1 MVEYRTSESVGV
13 GHPDKL
19 CDRISDSLLD
29 AVIAQDPM
37 AKCAFEVMATPRG
50 ITISGETNSPVF
62 RDELDGNDLFVHNV
76 IRRVGYTPETL
87 YPGGDFP
94 IRWEVGSQSEEI
106 AEAVIRNGSIH
117 DLGAGDQ
124 GLMFGYADPTDNN
137 FLPVQLRLAH
147 LLAFRVCTH
156 YDGLGPDAKTQV
168 GIKVGSSGEMP
179 AISKVL
185 VSTMHR
191 EDLPVE
197 RVRASLRY
205 SISRST
211 SLEREWAHGIGDAD
225 IMINPSGAW
234 NVGGPVSDTGLTGRK
249 VIVDTYGG
257 AAPHGGGAFSG
268 KDPSKVDRS
277 AAYMARFLAKNVAAA
292 IREWKATCPVLV
304 TLSYSIGVREPFSF
318 DVKLGNSASAE
329 SPDIRQA
336 ILDSV
341 DLTPGGIIER
351 LDLLKPRYEATS
363 AYGHFGESLL
373 NAEHIAEGS
382 LVDRPWERIDPELQ
396 VALANAF

>member
-1 MVEYRTSESVGV
+1 MVEYRTSESVGA

-50 ITISGETNSPVF
+50 ITISGETNSHVF
-62 RDELDGNDLFVHNV
+62 WDELDGNDLFIHNV
-76 IRRVGYTPETL
+76 IRRVGYNPDTL
-87 YPGGDFP
+87 YPDGDFP
-94 IRWEVGSQSEEI
+94 IHWEVGGQSSEI
-106 AEAVIRNGSIH
+106 AEAVIRDGSIH

-147 LLAFRVCTH
+147 LLAFQVCSR
-156 YDGLGPDAKTQV
+156 YDGFGPDTKTQV
-168 GIKVGSSGEMP
+168 GVETGSRRDMP
-179 AISKVL
+179 TITKIL
-185 VSTMHR
+185 VSTMHD
-191 EDLPVE
+191 EEISVQ
-197 RVRASLRY
+197 RVRERLDY
-205 SISRST
+205 SIRSSP
-211 SLEREWAHGIGDAD
+211 SLDSEWAAGVGDAD
-225 IMINPSGAW
+225 ILINPSGEW
-234 NVGGPVSDTGLTGRK
+234 HTGGPASDTGLTGRK
-249 VIVDTYGG
+249 IIVDTYGG

-277 AAYMARFLAKNVAAA
+277 AAYMARFLAKNIAAVS
-292 IREWKATCPVLV
+292 REWKSPHPVLV
-304 TLSYSIGVREPFSF
+304 SLSYSIGVREPFSF
-318 DVKLGNSASAE
+318 DVKLGNSASTE
-329 SPDIRQA
+329 GPDIRQA
-336 ILDSV
+336 ILDSI

-373 NAEHIAEGS
+373 NTEHIAEGS
-382 LVDRPWERIDPELQ
+382 LDSRPWERIDPELQ
-396 VALANAF
+396 AVLSNAF